1 MFRSIYT
8 KTLRDNRVPLL
19 AWGLG
24 LALLVYVTLTAY
36 ATQFT
41 TPQSHQEFV
50 TLAQTF
56 RFLAEPVAVTTPTG
70 FVTWRSLNILPLM
83 LGIWAALAGARLTR
97 GAEARGS
104 LDIILATPHSRACVL
119 GEGIAALA
127 TALTLV
133 GILIALGAFGGAAA
147 AGASVGVGAALL
159 AGLNVSLAALVVGL
173 LALFLSQFTLQT
185 GTAAGVTIGLLVLS
199 WLLDGTGRVVTSA
212 TWLGRLSPYHLYSSN
227 KPLIADYPT
236 NVAGYLGLAALALL
250 CGALSFPLFARRDL
264 GGVAW
269 ARRGAGRRVTARQ
282 ALAKT
287 AHTVALRG
295 VGPLALRA
303 AGQGIVSWTIGL
315 ALLTFLII
323 GITRATKES
332 IAAVLAESAVFTQLY
347 SRSGLDTDAGFLSG
361 MLFFSL
367 PLLLTCY
374 ALTIAGC
381 WARDLDAGYLEL
393 VLSTPLPRWRIYL
406 ATWGATLVGLI
417 VAPLG
422 LWLVALIG
430 IRVWGLQVSAGHL
443 LAAFV
448 GLLPLE
454 LPVATLVYLG
464 AGWRGA
470 GALSGL
476 IGGFI
481 GISYVLDLLGPFFAP
496 PEWLLDLSIFHQ
508 YGTPI
513 VEGPRWESWL
523 LLTISAALFLA
534 LGLVRFTR
542 ADLQRGS

>member
-199 WLLDGTGRVVTSA
+199 
-212 TWLGRLSPYHLYSSN
+212 
-227 KPLIADYPT
+227 
-236 NVAGYLGLAALALL
+236 
-250 CGALSFPLFARRDL
+250 
-264 GGVAW
+264 
-269 ARRGAGRRVTARQ
+269 
-282 ALAKT
+282 
-287 AHTVALRG
+287 
-295 VGPLALRA
+295 
-303 AGQGIVSWTIGL
+303 
-315 ALLTFLII
+315 
-323 GITRATKES
+323 
-332 IAAVLAESAVFTQLY
+332 
-347 SRSGLDTDAGFLSG
+347 
-361 MLFFSL
+361 
-367 PLLLTCY
+367 
-374 ALTIAGC
+374 
-381 WARDLDAGYLEL
+381 
-393 VLSTPLPRWRIYL
+393 
-406 ATWGATLVGLI
+406 
-417 VAPLG
+417 
-422 LWLVALIG
+422 
-430 IRVWGLQVSAGHL
+430 
-443 LAAFV
+443 
-448 GLLPLE
+448 
-454 LPVATLVYLG
+454 
-464 AGWRGA
+464 
-470 GALSGL
+470 
-476 IGGFI
+476 
-481 GISYVLDLLGPFFAP
+481 
-496 PEWLLDLSIFHQ
+496 
-508 YGTPI
+508 
-513 VEGPRWESWL
+513 
-523 LLTISAALFLA
+523 
-534 LGLVRFTR
+534 
-542 ADLQRGS
+542 